1 MVRRTYFEGSSGTLS
16 TTAKSASAA
25 TEIPWAADIHVDRA
39 LATALI
45 GSQFPE
51 LLPKKVE
58 PFGAGWDNVA
68 FLADGKVVFR
78 FPRRRIVTK
87 LLEREIALL
96 PQIAGALPLR
106 ISAPT
111 FVGVATPAFP
121 WKFAGYPVIEGTTVA
136 SLGLSDAERSRLAEP
151 LGVFLRALHGI
162 DPAPLVALG
171 LPPDEIGRLD
181 ADKFLRVEKRVPSLA
196 TAGVEEAQPFIDWLA
211 AHLPVPIAAEK
222 RTLVHGDLYAPHVV
236 LDNALL
242 PAGVIDWGDI
252 HLGDPALDLAVAHLL
267 LPAGA
272 HHAFRDAYG
281 AIDER
286 TWQAARYRAIYHA
299 ILEVDYGVREK
310 NRGLRQSGADALR
323 LLRDGL

>member
-1 MVRRTYFEGSSGTLS
+1 M
-16 TTAKSASAA
+16 
-25 TEIPWAADIHVDRA
+25 
-39 LATALI
+39 
-45 GSQFPE
+45 
-51 LLPKKVE
+51 PKKVE

-68 FLADGKVVFR
+68 FLADGSVVFR

-111 FVGVATPAFP
+111 YVGVATPQFP
-121 WKFAGYPVIEGTTVA
+121 WTFAGYPVVEGTTVA
-136 SLGLSDAERSRLAEP
+136 SLGLSDSERSRLAEP
-151 LGVFLRALHGI
+151 LGGFLRALHAI

-181 ADKFLRVEKRVPSLA
+181 ADKFLRVEKRLPSLT
-196 TAGVEEAQPFIDWLA
+196 TAGVDDAQPLVDWLA
-211 AHLPVPIAAEK
+211 SHLPVAIAPER

-242 PAGVIDWGDI
+242 PAGVIDWGDV
-252 HLGDPALDLAVAHLL
+252 HLGDPALDIAVAHLL
-267 LPAGA
+267 LPASA
-272 HHAFRDAYG
+272 HPAFRAAYG
-281 AIDER
+281 EIDER
-286 TWQAARYRAIYHA
+286 TWQAARFRAIYHA

-310 NRGLRQSGADALR
+310 NRGLRQSGVDALR
-323 LLRDGL
+323 LLTEAP